1 MIWGN
6 VVCVCLFVCL
16 FVCLCVCVPACL
28 VQLENP
34 SLGFQT
40 FTSTMSL
47 ECECGCLFVC
57 LVVCLVASLCGL
69 VLFCC

>member
-1 MIWGN
+1 M
-6 VVCVCLFVCL
+6 CYCL
-16 FVCLCVCVPACL
+16 FVCLCVCVFACL
-28 VQLENP
+28 VQLENS
-34 SLGFQT
+34 SLGFQN

-47 ECECGCLFVC
+47 ECVCVGVCLFVC